1 MDKDNK
7 YYGII
12 ENLVKQHKKYPE
24 YQAIIDDIIDD
35 VFAHS
40 EVIINS
46 ITNESVIEAY
56 LQKVIATSMITVPK
70 KLGVRKYVRQVIAKP
85 TAQEQNINI
94 NEQAEQ
100 SLEPTKVE
108 EIKEVKVNTELVDKM
123 INLAE
128 TPKEDS
134 VELTESVPVSVEDLD
149 DSLENNVDI
158 DLTFSDKEEEL
169 AEELNNQPEYDA
181 TDPENE
187 ATFAESE
194 FEDITAEEMTQ
205 QDDAVED
212 GEEQDSTVYPEETV
226 FSEEENVSHDDNL
239 AESELSLLFDDVQ
252 DDIVETEEQITNNTE
267 ENILETVENIDNS
280 TVSIDV
286 IQPQGEDALEITDV
300 SDDFQEQISDTV
312 EADSFETLDVD
323 ESDSYYKEDLQ
334 EVNAEPAETVDDL
347 LESQDID
354 ITNFSASE
362 ESLDEVVV
370 GEDLLFSGMDDDLKI
385 ENGSE
390 DFLEEVAAPEKT
402 EKPSYS
408 IIDYSVFA
416 PSDDESFDVVFD
428 EEELSKEIQ
437 KLDSKY
443 STLKIIQVFNLRY
456 KHHCTVS
463 QIAQEL
469 NIDVA
474 DVYSALSKISDLV

>member
-7 YYGII
+7 YYEII

-24 YQAIIDDIIDD
+24 YQAILDDIIDD

-85 TAQEQNINI
+85 TAPEQSI

-100 SLEPTKVE
+100 SFEPEKVE
-108 EIKEVKVNTELVDKM
+108 DIQEIKVNTELVDKM

-134 VELTESVPVSVEDLD
+134 VELTETAPISIEDLD
-149 DSLENNVDI
+149 DSLEKDVDI
-158 DLTFSDKEEEL
+158 DLAFADKEEEL
-169 AEELNNQPEYDA
+169 TEELKNQPEYDA
-181 TDPENE
+181 AEPENE
-187 ATFAESE
+187 AVFTEGDEETA
-194 FEDITAEEMTQ
+194 AEEMAQ
-205 QDDAVED
+205 QDDIVRDE
-212 GEEQDSTVYPEETV
+212 EEQDSAVYSEETV
-226 FSEEENVSHDDNL
+226 FPDEEKVSFEDNL
-239 AESELSLLFDDVQ
+239 AESEPSLLFDNDVQ
-252 DDIVETEEQITNNTE
+252 DDIVETEEKITIGAE
-267 ENILETVENIDNS
+267 ENILETVENTDSS

-286 IQPQGEDALEITDV
+286 MQPQEEDALEIADA
-300 SDDFQEQISDTV
+300 SDDFQEQISDIV
-312 EADSFETLDVD
+312 ETDSFETLDVD
-323 ESDSYYKEDLQ
+323 ESDSYYEKDLQ
-334 EVNAEPAETVDDL
+334 EVNAESVETADNL
-347 LESQDID
+347 SEAQDMD
-354 ITNFSASE
+354 ITNFSASD
-362 ESLDEVVV
+362 ESLDEVADS
-370 GEDLLFSGMDDDLKI
+370 EDLLFFGADDELKI

-390 DFLEEVAAPEKT
+390 DLLEEVADSEKT
-402 EKPSYS
+402 ENPSCS
-408 IIDYSVFA
+408 VIDYSVFA
-416 PSDDESFDVVFD
+416 PSEDENLDSDFD
-428 EEELSKEIQ
+428 EEELSQEIQ

-456 KHHCTVS
+456 KQNYTIS

-469 NIDVA
+469 NVDA
-474 DVYSALSKISDLV
+474 ANVYSALSKISDLV